1 MKHISEINVNEW
13 FEIAQSKVG
22 KTFDLKFQTFN
33 KYDEVAGQY
42 EILSFQPNS
51 EVVFKYN
58 YWEYEEAQTP
68 TGIDLG
74 VYEIKLLNTEQN
86 NGKVFHFRVSAYF
99 SEYTGNYEEM
109 IFIDTQRLEDNKYL
123 KAYRFDF
130 LR

>member
-13 FEIAQSKVG
+13 LETAQSKVG
-22 KTFDLKFQTFN
+22 KTFDLEFQTTGKCN
-33 KYDEVAGQY
+33 EIAGQY
-42 EILSFQPNS
+42 EILSFQPD
-51 EVVFKYN
+51 ETATFTYN
-58 YWEYEEAQTP
+58 FWKYEEAQTP

-74 VYEIKLLNTEQN
+74 VYEIKLLNTKQN

-109 IFIDTQRLEDNKYL
+109 IFINTKRLEDNKYL
-123 KAYRFDF
+123 KAYRFGF